1 MKIVDKV
8 SAVDM
13 ISATS
18 AGGLMSGMSRVANM
32 ANDVG
37 FSMDRLLA
45 TLSVI
50 GEVTQREMST
60 VGDSLRTIFARMSN
74 IKLGKLTDE
83 EGESLSDVETA
94 LNSVGVKLR
103 ENETDYRN
111 YGQVLDEI
119 SAKWNTWN
127 DVQKN
132 TVSSAMAG
140 KLCA

>member
-1 MKIVDKV
+1 MRWGKIVDKV

-60 VGDSLRTIFARMSN
+60 IG
-74 IKLGKLTDE
+74 
-83 EGESLSDVETA
+83 
-94 LNSVGVKLR
+94 
-103 ENETDYRN
+103 
-111 YGQVLDEI
+111 EI
-119 SAKWNTWN
+119 SLHNFC
-127 DVQKN
+127 
-132 TVSSAMAG
+132 SYE
-140 KLCA
+140 